1 MVLLQRPFWLLGA
14 AALLLWGCSGYT
26 SSHSLHYF
34 YTGVSEPS
42 QGLPQFITAGYV
54 DDQLFVQYDS
64 DTSRVM
70 PRVPWIEKAVVFD
83 PQYWDTETQAS
94 RGNQRTFR
102 ENLMI
107 LQNRY
112 NQSGGLHTLQFM
124 YGCELSNDGRK
135 RGYVL
140 YGYDGRDFISFDQ
153 EILTWVAADIRA
165 QLTKRKWDADLQI
178 AQRWKTYLEG
188 TCIEWLQ
195 KYLGY
200 GNETL
205 LRKESP
211 TATIS
216 LKAND
221 NGQETLFC
229 QVYGFYP
236 REIDATWRKDGE
248 VWVEKTFRG
257 TVSPNSDG
265 THYTW
270 LSIEIDPREKNRFQC
285 HVEHDTLLKP
295 LDLTLEKSASI
306 LLWFIVGAMAM
317 VLASTVLL
325 VSGIACFIKK

>member
-1 MVLLQRPFWLLGA
+1 GA
-14 AALLLWGCSGYT
+14 SDKP
-26 SSHSLHYF
+26 HSLHYF

-42 QGLPQFITAGYV
+42 QGLPQFITVGYV
-54 DDQLFVQYDS
+54 DDQLFVQYAS

-70 PRVPWIEKAVVFD
+70 PRVLWIEKAVMFD
-83 PQYWDTETQAS
+83 PQYWDTETQVS
-94 RGNQRTFR
+94 RGNQQTFR
-102 ENLMI
+102 EYLMI

-124 YGCELSNDGRK
+124 YGCELSNDGCK

-153 EILTWVAADIRA
+153 EILTWVVADIRA
-165 QLTKRKWDADLQI
+165 QLTKRKWNADLQI
-178 AQRWKTYLEG
+178 AKRWKTYLEG

-195 KYLGY
+195 KYLDY

-205 LRKESP
+205 LRKE
-211 TATIS
+211 

-236 REIDATWRKDGE
+236 REINATWRKDGF

-265 THYTW
+265 THCPGSA
-270 LSIEIDPREKNRFQC
+270 LR
-285 HVEHDTLLKP
+285 
-295 LDLTLEKSASI
+295 LTPERRTTST
-306 LLWFIVGAMAM
+306 AMWNM
-317 VLASTVLL
+317 MPY
-325 VSGIACFIKK
+325 